1 MSIEKEERDGI
12 LIYRLSGTFD
22 MKTSNEFREVFLR
35 DIDTLEPKAI
45 VINLA
50 GVMFMDSTAI
60 GVLIVGNRRYGK
72 KDRMRVTAL
81 PDRIVEL
88 FEVTALNQIFAIDGT
103 ESQSLKAIS
112 ELK

>member
-1 MSIEKEERDGI
+1 MSIEKEEQDGI

-22 MKTSNEFREVFLR
+22 MKTSTEFREIFLR
-35 DIDTLEPKAI
+35 DIETQEPKAI

-60 GVLIVGNRRYGK
+60 GVLIVGNRRYDK
-72 KDRMRVTAL
+72 KNRMRVTAL

-88 FEVTALNQIFAIDGT
+88 FEVTALNQIFAIDAT
-103 ESQSLKAIS
+103 EEESLKAIS
-112 ELK
+112 QLK

>member
-1 MSIEKEERDGI
+1 MSIEKEEKEGV

-22 MKTSNEFREVFLR
+22 MKTSNEFREIFLQ
-35 DIDTLEPKAI
+35 DIDTREPKAI

-72 KDRMRVTAL
+72 KNRMRVTAL
-81 PDRIVEL
+81 PDRIIEL
-88 FEVTALNQIFAIDGT
+88 FEVTALNQIFAIDVT
-103 ESQSLKAIS
+103 EEESLQKIR